1 MSLTKVTYSMID
13 TQVVNVKDYGAT
25 TSDTTGATN
34 RAAIQAALDTGK
46 SVLFEEFY
54 TVNDTL
60 YVNNNQR
67 LFADKAW
74 RNFSGAGLNFK
85 FNASADKSCITG
97 VDLTTRSLQGCVFEN
112 LLLNIDAAC
121 VFSNTITVNM
131 ISGSGRYIQIINCTG
146 QNYSFAEIAQNLTS
160 ITAVSTTATV
170 TKTNHGLS
178 SGNVVRMVGVS
189 TPEVAGDQVYN
200 GIFTIQNVTANTF
213 DYVMSGVPTNLTAN
227 INTFKS
233 GYFAKVN
240 NKNINFS
247 SFLYL
252 DPLKTGAT
260 DNGVAANYTPTFE
273 LLMTGCTTGNYYR
286 DVNLQGRS
294 PVTGGIGLIVACT
307 FIGNQ
312 LNSINPDYNNKGG
325 NIQTSNTSNLMLTN
339 NILGSLANNITIAG
353 DSANTGIQ
361 NNYYEGG
368 NTGCR
373 RIDINNASI
382 YTLINEFS
390 IDTSNG
396 SVYDN
401 SSGSYTAYGYFGIQL
416 KSGSLLNRYEEGT
429 WTPTY
434 VPTAGAFGAITYNVQ
449 NGKYVVVGNQVTVTC
464 LIATDA
470 ITIGTASGVIK
481 ISGLPFSMDFAGAG
495 VNANYS
501 DSACFSSSWGSGG
514 DPNQVRMVSNTTYVT
529 PQVVNSGAAPTSKT
543 AANMATGA
551 GGNYVSFTMTY
562 KILV

>member
-1 MSLTKVTYSMID
+1 MID
-13 TQVVNVKDYGAT
+13 QEVVNVIDFGAS
-25 TSDTTGATN
+25 TSDTVGSAN
-34 RAAIQAALDTGK
+34 RIAIQAALDTGK
-46 SVLFEEFY
+46 SVLFEELY

-60 YVNNNQR
+60 YVNTSQR
-67 LFADKAW
+67 LFGDKAW
-74 RNFSGAGLNFK
+74 RSFNGAGLNFK

-160 ITAVSTTATV
+160 ITAVGTTATV
-170 TKTNHGLS
+170 TNANHGLS

-260 DNGVAANYTPTFE
+260 DNGLAANYTPTFE
-273 LLMTGCTTGNYYR
+273 LLMTGCTTGNWYR
-286 DVNLQGRS
+286 DVQLQGRS
-294 PVTGGIGLIVACT
+294 PTAGSNGLLVAPI
-307 FIGNQ
+307 FIANQ
-312 LNSINPDYNNKGG
+312 LNSVNPDFNNAGG
-325 NIQTSNTSNLMLTN
+325 NIQTSNTANMMMSN
-339 NILGSLANNITIAG
+339 NIFGSLANNIRIAG
-353 DSANTGIQ
+353 DSNSTSIQ
-361 NNYYEGG
+361 NNYWEGG
-368 NTGCR
+368 NSGCR
-373 RIDINNASI
+373 RISMYNNSI

-390 IDTSNG
+390 VDTSNG
-396 SVYDN
+396 TVYDQ
-401 SSGSYTAYGYFGIQL
+401 SSTGTYTAYGYFGAQL
-416 KSGSLLNRYEEGT
+416 KGGSLLNRYEEGT

-434 VPTAGAFGAITYNVQ
+434 APTAGAFGAITYNVQ

-495 VNANYS
+495 VGANYS

-551 GGNYVSFTMTY
+551 SSNFVSFTMTY